1 MIDLAWQVGA
11 PPEVATLLEEIGR
24 ERCAAAAAGGEV
36 GLDPELDEFMVRQAL
51 IITRARTTRFA
62 SSNSRCAVITCDRRD
77 GGGAQEAYCG
87 VLEHYK
93 EELSRP
99 LDEAASFLSS
109 IRTQLSTLCGGAASL
124 SGSPPAARLH
134 LPSLPPPAGGQG
146 SKYELPS
153 PLRTWHASVQCIVGG
168 RG

>member
-1 MIDLAWQVGA
+1 LIDLAWQVGA

-36 GLDPELDEFMVRQAL
+36 GLDPELDESMVRQAL

-87 VLEHYK
+87 VLELYK

-99 LDEAASFLSS
+99 FDEAASFLSS
-109 IRTQLSTLCGGAASL
+109 VRTQLSTLCVGAASL
-124 SGSPPAARLH
+124 SGNPPLACISP
-134 LPSLPPPAGGQG
+134 LPSSSQAICRWARQQVRAG
-146 SKYELPS
+146 
-153 PLRTWHASVQCIVGG
+153 LRHRHCGHDMHLCIAL
-168 RG
+168 

>member
-1 MIDLAWQVGA
+1 LAWQVGA

-51 IITRARTTRFA
+51 ITRARTTRFA
-62 SSNSRCAVITCDRRD
+62 CSNSCAVITCDRRD

-87 VLEHYK
+87 VLERYK

-99 LDEAASFLSS
+99 FDEAASFLSS
-109 IRTQLSTLCGGAASL
+109 VRTQLSTLCGGAASL
-124 SGSPPAARLH
+124 SGNPPLRRSLASP
-134 LPSLPPPAGGQG
+134 LPSSSQAICRWARQQVRAG
-146 SKYELPS
+146 
-153 PLRTWHASVQCIVGG
+153 LRHRHCHCGHDMHLCIAL
-168 RG
+168 